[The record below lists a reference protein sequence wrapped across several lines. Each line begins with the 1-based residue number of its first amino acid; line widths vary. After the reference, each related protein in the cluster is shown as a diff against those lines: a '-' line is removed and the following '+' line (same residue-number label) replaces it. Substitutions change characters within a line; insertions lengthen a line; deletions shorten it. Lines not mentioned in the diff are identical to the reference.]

1 MPEPTVSS
9 NSFDFF
15 DAPSGDSSLD
25 DIFIPG
31 DENNSNSNTPVVTEQ
46 QTEVS
51 SEPFLKTS
59 TGSVYKS
66 ADEAVRGIEHK
77 DALILELRQKLSDQ
91 NGVDPLRKR
100 TPEVEDPGLMSYI
113 ENPKKY
119 FADLNEAAKSGDEAK
134 ILAVQQR
141 FVEENTARTLAP
153 YAGILSNAIK
163 SQAVESVS
171 GSIPKFQE
179 FLGSEDYKTTL
190 ENYPLL
196 KRSIEISESNPQ
208 QSGDLG
214 QLYRMAYEVSNGR
227 NLPKIVEAN
236 RANPQLTTRPTVSS
250 TQPTPV
256 GQQRVAQPTMGSSD
270 GRKSIIAQQEANN
283 VENLRF

>member
-1 MPEPTVSS
+1 MPEPTVGS

-15 DAPSGDSSLD
+15 DAPGGDSSLD

-31 DENNSNSNTPVVTEQ
+31 DEGSSNSNTPVVTTPQ
-46 QTEVS
+46 PDNPA
-51 SEPFLKTS
+51 EPFLKTS

-66 ADEAVRGIEHK
+66 ADEAVKGIEHK
-77 DALILELRQKLSDQ
+77 DALILELRQKLSEQ

-100 TPEVEDPGLMSYI
+100 PEVEDPNLTSYI

-119 FADLNEAAKSGDEAK
+119 FADLNEAAKTNDEGK

-141 FVEENTARTLAP
+141 FIQENLAP
-153 YAGILSNAIK
+153 YAGILNSAVK
-163 SQAVESVS
+163 SQAVAQVTST
-171 GSIPKFQE
+171 IPKFNE
-179 FLGSEDYKTTL
+179 FLGSDDYKTTL

-227 NLPKIVEAN
+227 NLPAIVEAN
-236 RANPQLTTRPTVSS
+236 RAQAPLTTRPTVSS
-250 TQPTPV
+250 SQPAPNN
-256 GQQRVAQPTMGSSD
+256 GQRVAQPTMSNAD
-270 GRKSIIAQQEANN
+270 GRKSIISQQEANG